1 MSRIN
6 VKTEQKRFDT
16 ASDLYG
22 LFFEDISRAGDGGLY
37 PEMLRNRSF
46 EDSLIPEGCTTP
58 DSGKTFVSPTGWID
72 EFNNGEGM
80 TDWVTKGMIKPTP
93 VPAWYSDNAEMEL
106 DDIDTLNDNRRVA
119 LKVSFRKNGS
129 LRNIGYAGVPQE
141 EGRSYHFYMFAKASA
156 RVTLELSIVNTES
169 VENIK
174 TADGSTREKL
184 VLSNASIEVNNS
196 EWTRYD
202 AVLTSDATTGT
213 AEFMITAPDGG
224 DVVFGFMS
232 LMPSDTFM
240 NHGLRKDLVSKLNE
254 MKPAFLRFPGGCI
267 VEGFTMETA
276 LYFRKTVGPVWERPS
291 HWLLWHYRTSNG
303 LGFHEYLQLCEDLN
317 LQALYVCNCGMTCQG
332 REPYYF
338 NETEM
343 EDVIQDTLDA
353 MEYAMGPADSKWGG
367 LRTRMGHPE
376 PFPIKYLEIGN
387 ENSGP
392 EYERRYELIRKAVLK
407 EYPDMLIISNDRSE
421 RTKCNIVDDHY
432 YNMPEFYAEQVGL
445 YDDYDRTKPDVF
457 VGEFAVNQTY
467 EGQLRSAVAEAM
479 FMVGFERNQDKV
491 KLCSYAP
498 LLEHVHFY
506 SWYPNLLIYDNY
518 RSYGIPSYYVFK
530 LFGKNRG
537 EKVIASD
544 EEAGKIFREL
554 HGLPMITGDLGVKY
568 RNARLDGI
576 VAEPYKNI
584 FGKVIDMDDCKM
596 VVEDE
601 DNEMTR
607 KKPPF
612 KVHSAVA
619 LGSDADVDK
628 REYKFETE
636 LYMEIGQEIGVGLLC
651 APKPFSFYDRMNPN
665 PRDPWMLF
673 NLEPL
678 RWMFKDGQATLMRGG
693 FRLEP
698 VVEPVDVN
706 VRYGEFNK
714 VHYELRSTE
723 VDLYLNDELIQTI
736 ELPNYPS
743 MCSVCTD
750 SDEEVFIKIVNFSEV
765 EDHVQITLDCDVDS
779 EYRLE
784 YLTGEADAE
793 NTLADPE
800 HVCDRQEIRMGA
812 GRVFV
817 FTAAPLSVNVL
828 ILKKNPLLK

>member
-16 ASDLYG
+16 APDLYG
-22 LFFEDISRAGDGGLY
+22 IFFEDISRAGDGGLY

-46 EDSLIPEGCTTP
+46 EDSLIPEGCTSS

-80 TDWVTKGMIKPTP
+80 TDWITKGKIKATP
-93 VPAWYSDNAEMEL
+93 IPAWYCDNAEMKL
-106 DDIDTLNDNRRVA
+106 DDTDTLNANRKVS

-129 LRNIGYAGVPQE
+129 LRNIGYAGVAQE
-141 EGRSYHFYMFAKASA
+141 EGRSYHFYMFAKASS
-156 RVTLELSIVNTES
+156 RVTLDLSVRRAESAEGINSTEVS
-169 VENIK
+169 LY
-174 TADGSTREKL
+174 EKQ
-184 VLSNASIEVNNS
+184 VISGASIEINNS

-202 AVLTSDATTGT
+202 AVLTASATTGT
-213 AEFMITAPDGG
+213 AEFVITAPEGG
-224 DVVFGFMS
+224 DVAFGFMS

-240 NHGLRKDLVSKLNE
+240 NHGLRKDLVRKLQE

-276 LYFRKTVGPVWERPS
+276 LFFRKTVGPVWERPS
-291 HWLLWHYRTSNG
+291 HWLLWHYRTTNG

-332 REPYYF
+332 RGAYYF
-338 NETEM
+338 NDKEM
-343 EDVIQDTLDA
+343 EDIIQDTLDA
-353 MEYAMGPADSKWGG
+353 LEYAMGSADSKWGG
-367 LRTRMGHPE
+367 LRAQMGHPA
-376 PFPIKYLEIGN
+376 PFSIKYLEIGN

-392 EYERRYELIRKAVLK
+392 EYESRYEQIRKAVLSK
-407 EYPDMLIISNDRSE
+407 YPDLLIISNDRSE
-421 RTKCNIVDDHY
+421 RTKCDIVDDHY
-432 YNMPEFYAEQVGL
+432 YNMPEFYAEKVGI

-467 EGQLRSAVAEAM
+467 EGQLRAAVAEAM

-498 LLEHVHFY
+498 LFEHVHFY

-537 EKVIASD
+537 EKVVASN
-544 EEAGKIFREL
+544 EETGKIYREL
-554 HGLPMITGDLGVKY
+554 HGLPMITGDFGVKY
-568 RNARLDGI
+568 RNARLNGSD
-576 VAEPYKNI
+576 AEPYKNI
-584 FGKVIDMDDCKM
+584 FGKAIDTDGCKEVI
-596 VVEDE
+596 VDE
-601 DNEMTR
+601 DNEMSR
-607 KKPPF
+607 RKPPF
-612 KVHSAVA
+612 KVFAAVA
-619 LGSDADVDK
+619 LGTEADVEK
-628 REYKFETE
+628 KEYEFEAE
-636 LYMEIGQEIGVGLLC
+636 LYMEKGQDIGMGMLC

-678 RWMFKDGQATLMRGG
+678 RWMFRDGQATLMRGA

-698 VVEPVDVN
+698 VAEPVNVN

-714 VHYELRSTE
+714 VHYILRDTE
-723 VDLYLNDELIQTI
+723 VDLYLNDELIQTV

-743 MCSVCTD
+743 MCSVSTD
-750 SDEEVFIKIVNFSEV
+750 SEEEVIIKIVNFSEK
-765 EDHVQITLDCDVDS
+765 EDDVQISLDCDLES
-779 EYRLE
+779 EYRVE
-784 YLTGEADAE
+784 YLTGKADAE
-793 NTLADPE
+793 NTLDDPE
-800 HVCDRQEIRMGA
+800 HVCDKQEIRTGA
-812 GRVFV
+812 DREFV
-817 FTAAPLSVNVL
+817 FYAAPLSVNVL
-828 ILKKNPLLK
+828 ILKKKAH